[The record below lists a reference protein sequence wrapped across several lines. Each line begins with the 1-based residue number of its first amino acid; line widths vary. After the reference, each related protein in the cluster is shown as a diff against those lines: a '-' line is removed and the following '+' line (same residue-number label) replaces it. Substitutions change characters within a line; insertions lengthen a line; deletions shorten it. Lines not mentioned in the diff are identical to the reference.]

1 MHRCRALL
9 GRGGSQRRA
18 PGAGDVVARAVAATR
33 PPGDP
38 TPAAARAPARRPP
51 PVLVALLAALAV
63 AGVALGWLAD
73 RGGDQESGTVRL
85 QPVPTVQT
93 YPPGRMP
100 ASGFR
105 LTGLDGRT
113 VDLAA
118 SRGRPLLINF
128 WASWCRPCV
137 KEFPLLRAA
146 RERHRTDGLE
156 VIGVLATS
164 DSPARARAFVRR
176 NGGTW
181 PVGVDRGGAPAGET
195 TVAYGVAG
203 LPETFFVR
211 RDGSL
216 AVRQLG
222 ELSEQ
227 SLRQH
232 LGSIL
237 AR

>member
-1 MHRCRALL
+1 MAGTQPPADPRQA
-9 GRGGSQRRA
+9 A
-18 PGAGDVVARAVAATR
+18 GASAGAA
-33 PPGDP
+33 
-38 TPAAARAPARRPP
+38 TPAAAGRRLPHVP
-51 PVLVALLAALAV
+51 ILATVLVGLAV
-63 AGVALGWLAD
+63 AAAAVGLLAD
-73 RGGDQESGTVRL
+73 RGGGRADSSVRL
-85 QPVPTVQT
+85 VPVPTVQT

-100 ASGFR
+100 APTFR
-105 LTGLDGRT
+105 LTGLDGGT

-118 SRGRPLLINF
+118 YRGRPLVVNF

-146 RERHRTDGLE
+146 RERHRADGLE

-164 DSPARARAFVRR
+164 DVPARARTFARR

-181 PVGVDRGGAPAGET
+181 PVGIDRGGGPAGET

-222 ELSEQ
+222 ELSERT
-227 SLRQH
+227 LAQH
-232 LGSIL
+232 LDGIL
-237 AR
+237 GP

>member
-1 MHRCRALL
+1 VAGTQPPAGPPLADAGATVTAPS
-9 GRGGSQRRA
+9 GRHL
-18 PGAGDVVARAVAATR
+18 
-33 PPGDP
+33 PPLP
-38 TPAAARAPARRPP
+38 L
-51 PVLVALLAALAV
+51 LVALLVVVALAT
-63 AGVALGWLAD
+63 ATLGWLAW
-73 RGGDQESGTVRL
+73 RSGGRQADSVRL
-85 QPVPTVQT
+85 APVPTVRT
-93 YPPGRMP
+93 YPPGEQP
-100 ASGFR
+100 APEFR
-105 LTGLDGRT
+105 LAGLDGGA

-118 SRGRPLLINF
+118 YRGRPLLINF

-146 RERHRTDGLE
+146 RERHRADGLE

-164 DSPARARAFVRR
+164 DSPAKARAFARR

-181 PVGVDRGGAPAGET
+181 PVGIDRGGGPAGET
-195 TVAYGVAG
+195 TIAYGVAG

-216 AVRQLG
+216 AVLQLG
-222 ELSEQ
+222 ELTEE

-237 AR
+237 GP

>member
-1 MHRCRALL
+1 MAATQPPA
-9 GRGGSQRRA
+9 GPSQAAGGGAEA
-18 PGAGDVVARAVAATR
+18 PGR
-33 PPGDP
+33 PG
-38 TPAAARAPARRPP
+38 RRLPP
-51 PVLVALLAALAV
+51 LRLLLAALV
-63 AGVALGWLAD
+63 AIGLAAATLGWL
-73 RGGDQESGTVRL
+73 GGRSGGGSNVVRL
-85 QPVPTVQT
+85 EPAPTVQA

-100 ASGFR
+100 ATEFR
-105 LTGLDGRT
+105 LTGLDGGT

-118 SRGRPLLINF
+118 YRGRPLLINF
-128 WASWCRPCV
+128 WASWCKPCA
-137 KEFPLLRAA
+137 KEFPLLRAT
-146 RERHRTDGLE
+146 RERHRGEGLE

-164 DSPARARAFVRR
+164 DSPARARAFARR
-176 NGGTW
+176 HGASW
-181 PVGVDRGGAPAGET
+181 PVGIDRGAAPAGET

-222 ELSEQ
+222 ELTEQ

>member
-1 MHRCRALL
+1 VL
-9 GRGGSQRRA
+9 
-18 PGAGDVVARAVAATR
+18 VAVLVGLAVAA
-33 PPGDP
+33 
-38 TPAAARAPARRPP
+38 AA
-51 PVLVALLAALAV
+51 V
-63 AGVALGWLAD
+63 GWLTD
-73 RGGDQESGTVRL
+73 RSGSQESRSVRL

-100 ASGFR
+100 ATEFR
-105 LTGLDGRT
+105 LTGLDGGT

-118 SRGRPLLINF
+118 YRGRPLLINF

-146 RERHRTDGLE
+146 RERHRADGLE

-164 DSPARARAFVRR
+164 DSPAKARTFLRR

-181 PVGVDRGGAPAGET
+181 PVGIDRGGAPVGET

-232 LGSIL
+232 LDSIL

>member
-1 MHRCRALL
+1 
-9 GRGGSQRRA
+9 
-18 PGAGDVVARAVAATR
+18 
-33 PPGDP
+33 
-38 TPAAARAPARRPP
+38 
-51 PVLVALLAALAV
+51 VLVAVLAVLALAA
-63 AGVALGWLAD
+63 AGVGWLAD
-73 RGGDQESGTVRL
+73 RGGGEAAGPVPLT
-85 QPVPTVQT
+85 PVPTVQT

-100 ASGFR
+100 APTFR
-105 LTGLDGRT
+105 LTGLDGGT

-118 SRGRPLLINF
+118 YRGRPLVVNF

-146 RERHRTDGLE
+146 RERHRADGLE

-164 DSPARARAFVRR
+164 DAPAKARGFARR

-181 PVGVDRGGAPAGET
+181 PVGIDRGSGPVGET

-222 ELSEQ
+222 ELSERG
-227 SLRQH
+227 LRQH
-232 LGSIL
+232 LDSIL
-237 AR
+237 GP